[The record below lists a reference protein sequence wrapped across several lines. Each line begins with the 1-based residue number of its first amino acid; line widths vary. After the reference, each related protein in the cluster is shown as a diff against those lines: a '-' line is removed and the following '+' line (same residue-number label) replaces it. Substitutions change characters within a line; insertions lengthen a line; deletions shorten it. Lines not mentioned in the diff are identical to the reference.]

1 MISDEDAEH
10 YRQTGY
16 LVVPDV
22 LDADLLA
29 RLRGALDALVANASS
44 VSSHTD
50 VYDLEP
56 GHTPAAPKVRRIK
69 LPHTHTPVFWELANY
84 RPMVAILERLLGPSG
99 VRLQSSKINLKAPH
113 YGSPVEWHQDW
124 AFYPHTNDDM
134 LAVGVMLD
142 DALLENGPLLVVPG
156 SHKGPTWDHHCTG
169 YFCGAM
175 DPTRKEV
182 DFESAVPLTGKA
194 GSLSFHH
201 VRMVHGSAQN
211 VSDKPRRLLLY
222 EFSAGD
228 AFPLMGIKDWEQY
241 NRNLVSGTP
250 INTPRI
256 VPAPVRMPLPPAP
269 FQGSIYENQTTAQN
283 KYFEQREPAEA

>member
-1 MISDEDAEH
+1 MITDRDIARYHE
-10 YRQTGY
+10 TGY

-22 LDADLLA
+22 IAPDMLA
-29 RLRGALDALVANASS
+29 RLRGALDALVADAAS
-44 VSSHTD
+44 VTEHTD

-56 GHTPAAPKVRRIK
+56 GHTPENPKVRRIK
-69 LPHTHTPVFWELANY
+69 LPHSHTPVFWELAQY
-84 RPMVAILERLLGPSG
+84 PRMVGILEKLLGPSG
-99 VRLQSSKINLKAPH
+99 VRLQSSKINLKSPH

-142 DALLENGPLLVVPG
+142 DAFMENGPLMVVPG
-156 SHKGPTWDHHCTG
+156 SHKGPTWDHHSGG

-175 DPTRKEV
+175 DPTRREV

-194 GSLSFHH
+194 GSVSFHH
-201 VRMVHGSAQN
+201 VRLVHGSAQN

-228 AFPLMGIKDWEQY
+228 AFPLMGIKDWDQY
-241 NRNLVSGTP
+241 NRNLVSGTV

-256 VPAPVRMPLPPAP
+256 LATPVRMPLPPAP
-269 FQGSIYENQTTAQN
+269 FQGSIYENQSTAQN
-283 KYFEQREPAEA
+283 KYFQRREPEKV

>member
-1 MISDEDAEH
+1 MITDRDIARYHE
-10 YRQTGY
+10 TGY

-22 LDADLLA
+22 IAPDMLA
-29 RLRGALDALVANASS
+29 RLRGALDALVADAAS
-44 VSSHTD
+44 VTEHTD

-56 GHTPAAPKVRRIK
+56 GHTPENPKVRRIK
-69 LPHTHTPVFWELANY
+69 LPHSHTPVFWELAQY
-84 RPMVAILERLLGPSG
+84 PRMVGILEKLLGPSG
-99 VRLQSSKINLKAPH
+99 VRLQSSKINLKSPH

-142 DALLENGPLLVVPG
+142 DAFMENGPLMVVPG
-156 SHKGPTWDHHCTG
+156 SHKGPTWDHHSGG

-175 DPTRKEV
+175 DPTRREV

-194 GSLSFHH
+194 GSVSFHH
-201 VRMVHGSAQN
+201 VRLVHGSAQN

-228 AFPLMGIKDWEQY
+228 AFPLMGIKDWDQY
-241 NRNLVSGTP
+241 NRNLVSGTV

-256 VPAPVRMPLPPAP
+256 VATPVRMPLPPAP
-269 FQGSIYENQTTAQN
+269 FQGSIYENQSTAQN
-283 KYFEQREPAEA
+283 KYFQRRKPEKV